1 MIRPK
6 LQCTHSEIII
16 DVCHQ
21 KDQKL
26 DPQRNIISEI
36 RNAYGPERARA
47 MCGVKEREPERNF
60 RIQVTNTECRGINS
74 KETTR
79 LSSQTSRNPVALSR
93 QNASSSTPKLKGLRP
108 QASVIRKSCGMK
120 RNLIYPFIY
129 PSIQL
134 LHYSS
139 ATVLS
144 HPGISPYLPP
154 PLQGFN
160 PQTRRQVT

>member
-21 KDQKL
+21 KDQKI

-36 RNAYGPERARA
+36 RNAYGQTWTCTRNVRRQRAWTW
-47 MCGVKEREPERNF
+47 KEFQGSGHQYRVPRNKF
-60 RIQVTNTECRGINS
+60 KGNHSTIIADRSEIQ
-74 KETTR
+74 
-79 LSSQTSRNPVALSR
+79 SSQ
-93 QNASSSTPKLKGLRP
+93 SSERLVIYSKLKGLRP
-108 QASVIRKSCGMK
+108 QASVLSHQKVLSYETK
-120 RNLIYPFIY
+120 FDLSVHL
-129 PSIQL
+129 SIHSVTALQQC
-134 LHYSS
+134 
-139 ATVLS
+139 S